1 MLYLLLEA
9 TRDWLT
15 DIGVYRFVM
24 VLDQVRFRALF
35 ATLLSFLI
43 VVVLGKR
50 VIRWLVA
57 RKVGDIPRT
66 DNAALDKALASKT
79 NTPTMGGILI
89 AGAILVSTL
98 LLADVFGNIYVI
110 LSVILLLWMAIL
122 GGIDDYLKL
131 TSANRP
137 QGSRQGLYSW
147 EKLVFQLGISLLV
160 GWSTYTHANAE
171 PYLGH
176 VLNLPFWRT
185 YDPAT
190 FQVEPSLFFLSM
202 PVFIVITMLMIG
214 GMSNAV
220 NISDGMD
227 GLAAGCSSLIALAM
241 MILCLIAG
249 SQVSSQELLV
259 PYIPG
264 SEELAV
270 VIGAVAGATLGFLWW
285 NCFPAAVFM
294 GDTGSLTLGGLI
306 GYIAVVIRQ
315 EAVVLLMCGIFL
327 IEIGSVVIQVG
338 YFKWTRGKRV
348 FLCAPYHWH
357 LHQSG
362 WQEQKVVSRFWIV
375 TIILIALGLASLNLR

>member
-15 DIGVYRFVM
+15 DIGAYRFVM

-43 VVVLGKR
+43 VVVMGKR

-89 AGAILVSTL
+89 AGAILASTL
-98 LLADVFGNIYVI
+98 LLADVFGNFYVI
-110 LSVILLLWMAIL
+110 MSVILIVWMAVL
-122 GGIDDYLKL
+122 GGFDDYLKL
-131 TSANRP
+131 TSASRP

-147 EKLVFQLGISLLV
+147 EKLVFQLGIGLLL
-160 GWSTYTHANAE
+160 GWFTYNHANAE

-185 YDPAT
+185 YNPST
-190 FQVEPSLFFLSM
+190 FLPESSLVYLSM
-202 PVFIVITMLMIG
+202 PVFVVITMLMIG

-227 GLAAGCSSLIALAM
+227 GLAAGCSTLIALAM

-249 SQVSSQELLV
+249 NQVTSQELLV

-285 NCFPAAVFM
+285 NCSPAAVFM
-294 GDTGSLTLGGLI
+294 GDTGSLTLGGII

-327 IEIGSVVIQVG
+327 IEIGSVVIQVA
-338 YFKWTRGKRV
+338 YFKWTKGKRV

-362 WQEQKVVSRFWIV
+362 WPEQKVVSRFWIV